1 MSLVGTTL
9 GSYRILEHI
18 GEGGMG
24 QVYLAE
30 HQAIG
35 KKAAIKVLRREV
47 ADQGTVQRFFN
58 EARAANSIDHPGII
72 DVFDYGEDPAVG
84 YYLVMDY
91 LQGEPLSARLARRG
105 ALPPVDAARLV
116 QRISSPLAAAHAAG
130 IVHRDLKP
138 DNVFLLPD
146 PDEPQ
151 RERIVL
157 LDFGIAKLSEHKR
170 RGQQTATGTLMGTPL
185 YMSPEQCHGAKHV
198 DHRTDIY
205 SLGVLAFEAVC
216 GRPPFVADGFGEMIA
231 KHLHEPPPPPSSLC
245 PAIPREMEQALL
257 RALAKDPAKRYPT
270 IAALGAAM
278 LRSVGLSTASGS
290 SVADDALGETLP
302 PPSMTI
308 PATLPPGPTPGPTP
322 PSAAP
327 ARSGRSWLP
336 WVLGCSGLL
345 VLAGGAVGASLLMAD
360 DADDVATADTGSVA
374 PTAPRQTARA
384 GKAATRSVVDAGH
397 PDAGHHD
404 ASSDRLRG
412 LCQDRHQLMAC
423 QALALRLWRADEN
436 RHREEVLGL
445 LERACDG
452 GVATACE
459 WLGIDAIRV
468 KRSPREAAVR
478 FRRACELS
486 HHRSCANLARLY
498 LAGKGVGRDP
508 SRARELLR
516 TACEGGFKD
525 ACRQPTRVKK
535 RKIRKKRAPKRRE

>member
-9 GSYRILEHI
+9 GSYRILEQI

-30 HQAIG
+30 HEVIG

-47 ADQGTVQRFFN
+47 ADQNTVQRFFN

-72 DVFDYGEDPAVG
+72 DVFDYGEDPSVG

-91 LQGEPLSARLARRG
+91 LQGEPLSGRIARG
-105 ALPPVDAARLV
+105 GPLPPANVARLV
-116 QRISSPLAAAHAAG
+116 QRIASPLAAAHGAG

-146 PDEPQ
+146 PDEPPQ
-151 RERIVL
+151 ERVVL

-205 SLGVLAFEAVC
+205 SLGVLAYEAVC
-216 GRPPFVADGFGEMIA
+216 GRPPFVAEGFGEIIA
-231 KHLHEPPPPPSSLC
+231 KHLGEPPPPPSSLC
-245 PAIPREMEQALL
+245 PAIPNEMEQALL
-257 RALAKDPAKRYPT
+257 RALAKDPDERFQS
-270 IAALGAAM
+270 ISELGMAM
-278 LRSVGLSTASGS
+278 LRSVGLTTASSAATPTHPASTA
-290 SVADDALGETLP
+290 DPLGETLP
-302 PPSMTI
+302 PLEARAAV
-308 PATLPPGPTPGPTP
+308 PATLPPGTTP
-322 PSAAP
+322 AP
-327 ARSGRSWLP
+327 AEPRRRSWLP
-336 WVLGCSGLL
+336 WVLGSIGLL
-345 VLAGGAVGASLLMAD
+345 ALAGGAVGASLLMAD
-360 DADDVATADTGSVA
+360 GEGEAEVAVADAGSKTAPA
-374 PTAPRQTARA
+374 PTVPAGRSGADAAR
-384 GKAATRSVVDAGH
+384 R
-397 PDAGHHD
+397 D
-404 ASSDRLRG
+404 ASTDRLRA

-423 QALALRLWRADEN
+423 QAVALRLWRADEN
-436 RHREEVLGL
+436 AHRSEVLAL

-452 GVATACE
+452 GVAAACE

-468 KRSPREAAVR
+468 KRSPREAARR

-498 LAGKGVGRDP
+498 LVGKGVRRDP
-508 SRARELLR
+508 TLARELLR
-516 TACEGGFKD
+516 TACAGGFKD
-525 ACRQPTRVKK
+525 ACADLTRRQKKKKKK
-535 RKIRKKRAPKRRE
+535 RR